1 MQDKRL
7 FHVWELTEE
16 TYEVF
21 SIVDVRERPYEYFD
35 DVHFAINYELNRS
48 LDVYE
53 REVYTSLDW
62 FGNLGG
68 LFEGFKLFFGILVA
82 ILNYNYYENYMVAH
96 LFSYN

>member
-7 FHVWELTEE
+7 FHIWELTEK
-16 TYEVF
+16 THKVF

-35 DVHFAINYELNRS
+35 DVHFAISYELNRD

-62 FGNLGG
+62 AGNLGG
-68 LFEGFKLFFGILVA
+68 LFEGLSLLFGILVA
-82 ILNYNYYENYMVAH
+82 ILNYNYYENYIVAH
-96 LFSYN
+96 LF